1 MRLVVD
7 GRAVEVTARPGQCLR
22 TLLREAGEL
31 AVKKGCDSGDCGACS
46 VLLDGEP
53 VHSCLIPAHRADGHD
68 VTTAAGLG
76 DADGPN
82 SVQRGFLEHAGFQCG
97 FCTAGMVVT
106 ATGLVSARAAGNR
119 PTDAPDLAIEVGPA
133 SPDKAAIGAE
143 SAGSTAAAE
152 GADDPAVPG
161 RSAERRSSQVPA
173 SAVADGELAE
183 LLKGN
188 LCRCTGYRAIAD
200 SCASLWTTPA
210 AANPAAWST
219 GTPDPTDL
227 AAGVPGDAHPPQPGS
242 GAGHPGRGSASADDA
257 GSLTGTSGPA
267 AEGSGETR
275 SPGRRLGSGG
285 PTCGSA
291 ADGDTGLRDEAGS
304 VHASGAPAGTPPR
317 SVRTADA
324 GGSVEQPAIVA
335 GPGADSYSEGEPE
348 RTTVSVGDGPEVGE
362 TALAAVEARVEA
374 GHGSGRIGDGV
385 RAPAGPRIVRGAEP
399 FTLDVVP
406 GAGER
411 QPPVAPWHLAVLTS
425 PHPHAHIVS
434 IDTAAAQDIP
444 GVRAVF
450 THADAPTTAFSTA
463 RHELREDDPD
473 DTFVLDRTVRF
484 AGQRVAAVVGDSI
497 AAARAGV
504 RALRIEYQ
512 VLPAV
517 FDPAEA
523 LADSAP
529 KLHADKR
536 SARIADPD
544 RNLVAEIHGGV
555 GEFDVAIARSSE
567 VVRGVWHS
575 PRVQHVHLETHGGV
589 GWLDDA
595 GRLVIRSSTQVPFLV
610 RDELCHVFGLER
622 DRVRVFATR
631 VGGGFGAK
639 QEMLAEDLIAL
650 AVLRTGHP
658 VQYEYTRTDEFT
670 SATCRHPMRV
680 EVTAAADA
688 SGVLTALGVDVLA
701 DAGAYG
707 NHSAGVMFHAVGESV
722 AVYRCANKRVDAKA
736 VYTNNVPS
744 GAFRGYGLGQVIFG
758 VESAIDELARKLGI
772 DPFEFRRRNVVVPG
786 DRFTGAE
793 VDESD
798 LTFGS
803 YGLDQCLDTAQRALR
818 RGNGV
823 TAPGPDWRT
832 GEGMAVAMI
841 ATVPP
846 RGHHADATAA
856 LCADGAYEIG
866 VGTAE
871 FGNGTT
877 TVHAQLAATALA
889 TTADR
894 IRIRHSD
901 TDVVG
906 HDTGAFGSTGTMVA
920 GKATY
925 AAALE
930 LHAMLLARAAKV
942 SGHPERDC
950 VLEAEGVR
958 CGADLITPELLLADG
973 ELRAHGTHA
982 GTPRSVSF
990 NVHAFRVAVRPS
1002 TGEVRVLQSI
1012 QVADA
1017 GTVVNPVQLRG
1028 QVEGGVAQAIGTAL
1042 YEDMRTDHGVVTTR
1056 TLRHYH
1062 IPQVADLPRTEVY
1075 FAETTDELGPL
1086 GAKSMSESPY
1096 NPVAPALAN
1105 AIRDAVGARPDR
1117 LPMTADRVWRLIQE
1131 GAAG

>member
-1 MRLVVD
+1 MRLDID

-22 TLLREAGEL
+22 TVLREQGEL

-46 VLLDGEP
+46 VLLDGAP
-53 VHSCLIPAHRADGHD
+53 VHSCLIPAHRADGHS
-68 VTTAAGLG
+68 VTTAAGLA

-82 SVQRGFLEHAGFQCG
+82 PVQRGFVEHAGFQCG

-106 ATGLVSARAAGNR
+106 ATGLAAGR
-119 PTDAPDLAIEVGPA
+119 ADSTAPAAVVAQADRSAVTDA
-133 SPDKAAIGAE
+133 
-143 SAGSTAAAE
+143 
-152 GADDPAVPG
+152 
-161 RSAERRSSQVPA
+161 ER
-173 SAVADGELAE
+173 AE

-200 SCASLWTTPA
+200 ALSASCAALCTTTSTSAPGAGDHVGESRNTAAHHYVEA
-210 AANPAAWST
+210 AADDREDRPGGAVAVAGSSSS
-219 GTPDPTDL
+219 
-227 AAGVPGDAHPPQPGS
+227 AGVEEVRSADRRAGSPADKADDSQVDARTGVDQVVGSGEGRVVGSDEPLIARGPAVDSYVAGQS
-242 GAGHPGRGSASADDA
+242 GAGEDEVTIVSA
-257 GSLTGTSGPA
+257 
-267 AEGSGETR
+267 
-275 SPGRRLGSGG
+275 
-285 PTCGSA
+285 
-291 ADGDTGLRDEAGS
+291 
-304 VHASGAPAGTPPR
+304 
-317 SVRTADA
+317 
-324 GGSVEQPAIVA
+324 VA
-335 GPGADSYSEGEPE
+335 GPEAGGAA
-348 RTTVSVGDGPEVGE
+348 VG
-362 TALAAVEARVEA
+362 AVEARVDA
-374 GHGSGRIGDGV
+374 AMRRKHGPGQMGDGV
-385 RAPAGPRIVRGAEP
+385 RAPASTRIVRGAEP
-399 FTLDVVP
+399 FTLDLVP

-411 QPPVAPWHLAVLTS
+411 MPPVAPWHLAVLAS
-425 PHPHAHIVS
+425 PHPHARIVS
-434 IDTAAAQDIP
+434 IDTAAAEAVP
-444 GVRAVF
+444 GVRVVL
-450 THADAPTTAFSTA
+450 THADSPTTAFSTA

-473 DTFVLDRTVRF
+473 DTVVLDHTVRF
-484 AGQRVAAVVGDSI
+484 VGQRVAAVVGETLD
-497 AAARAGV
+497 AARAGV
-504 RALRIEYQ
+504 RALRVEYEL
-512 VLPAV
+512 LPAV
-517 FDPAEA
+517 FEPAEA
-523 LADSAP
+523 LAEDAP
-529 KLHADKR
+529 KLHGDKPE
-536 SARIADPD
+536 SARIADRE

-555 GEFDVAIARSSE
+555 GDFAAGIEIAAK
-567 VVRGVWHS
+567 VVRGEWHS

-589 GWLDDA
+589 GWLDET
-595 GRLVIRSSTQVPFLV
+595 GRLVVRSSTQVPFLV

-622 DRVRVFATR
+622 DRVRVFAAR

-650 AVLRTGHP
+650 AVLRTGYP
-658 VQYEYTRTDEFT
+658 VQYEFTRTDEFT

-680 EVTAAADA
+680 AVTAAADA
-688 SGVLTALGVDVLA
+688 AGLLTALSVDVRT

-707 NHSAGVMFHAVGESV
+707 NHSAGVMFHSVGESV
-722 AVYRCANKRVDAKA
+722 AVYRCPNKRVDAQA
-736 VYTNNVPS
+736 VYTNNIPS

-758 VESAIDELARKLGI
+758 VESAIDELARELGI

-793 VDESD
+793 VDEGD

-818 RGNGV
+818 RGNGG
-823 TAPGPDWRT
+823 TAPAPDWRI

-846 RGHHADATAA
+846 RGHHADATAR
-856 LCADGAYEIG
+856 LLADGTYEIG

-894 IRIRHSD
+894 IRIRQSD

-920 GKATY
+920 GKAAY

-950 VLEAEGVR
+950 VLGADGVL
-958 CGADLITPELLLADG
+958 CGAELMTAELLLTDG
-973 ELRAHGTHA
+973 ELVAHGTHA

-1028 QVEGGVAQAIGTAL
+1028 QVEGGVAQALGTAL
-1042 YEDMRTDHGVVTTR
+1042 YEDMRTEQGVVTTR

-1062 IPQVADLPRTEVY
+1062 LPQFADLPRTEVY
-1075 FAETTDELGPL
+1075 FAETSDELGPL

-1117 LPMTADRVWRLIQE
+1117 LPMTADRVWRLIKE

>member
-1 MRLVVD
+1 MRLEVD
-7 GRAVEVTARPGQCLR
+7 GRAVEATARPGQCLR
-22 TLLREAGEL
+22 TLLREQGQL

-46 VLLDGEP
+46 VLLDGQP
-53 VHSCLIPAHRADGHD
+53 VHSCLIPAHRAADRT
-68 VTTAAGLG
+68 VTTAAGLAG
-76 DADGPN
+76 ADGPN
-82 SVQRGFLEHAGFQCG
+82 PVQRGFVEQAGFQCG

-106 ATGLVSARAAGNR
+106 ATGLAAARSAPVDAPSPETVDGAEPSEIAAE
-119 PTDAPDLAIEVGPA
+119 PLSAEAVTDA
-133 SPDKAAIGAE
+133 
-143 SAGSTAAAE
+143 
-152 GADDPAVPG
+152 
-161 RSAERRSSQVPA
+161 ER
-173 SAVADGELAE
+173 AE

-200 SCASLWTTPA
+200 ALTTPCASLCTTP
-210 AANPAAWST
+210 
-219 GTPDPTDL
+219 
-227 AAGVPGDAHPPQPGS
+227 
-242 GAGHPGRGSASADDA
+242 
-257 GSLTGTSGPA
+257 GPA
-267 AEGSGETR
+267 ESTTR
-275 SPGRRLGSGG
+275 PPAGQIG
-285 PTCGSA
+285 
-291 ADGDTGLRDEAGS
+291 DG
-304 VHASGAPAGTPPR
+304 VGAPAG
-317 SVRTADA
+317 
-324 GGSVEQPAIVA
+324 E
-335 GPGADSYSEGEPE
+335 
-348 RTTVSVGDGPEVGE
+348 
-362 TALAAVEARVEA
+362 
-374 GHGSGRIGDGV
+374 
-385 RAPAGPRIVRGAEP
+385 RIVRGAEA
-399 FTLDVVP
+399 FTFDVVA
-406 GAGER
+406 GSGER
-411 QPPVAPWHLAVLTS
+411 NPPVAPWHLAVLAS
-425 PHPHAHIVS
+425 PHPHARIVA
-434 IDTAAAQDIP
+434 IDVAAAEAVP
-444 GVRAVF
+444 GVRAVL
-450 THADAPTTAFSTA
+450 THVDAPATAFSTA

-484 AGQRVAAVVGDSI
+484 AGQRVAAVVGETLD
-497 AAARAGV
+497 AARAGV
-504 RALRIEYQ
+504 RALRVEYE

-517 FDPAEA
+517 FEPEDA
-523 LADSAP
+523 LAEGAP
-529 KLHADKR
+529 KLHADKPE
-536 SARIADPD
+536 SARIADAG
-544 RNLVAEIHGGV
+544 RNLIAEIHGEV
-555 GEFDVAIARSSE
+555 GNFDAGIDGAAK

-575 PRVQHVHLETHGGV
+575 PRVQHVHLETHGGI

-595 GRLVIRSSTQVPFLV
+595 GRLVVRSSTQVPFLV
-610 RDELCHVFGLER
+610 RDELSHVFGLGR

-658 VQYEYTRTDEFT
+658 VQYEFTRTDQFT

-680 EVTAAADA
+680 AVTAAADA
-688 SGVLTALGVDVLA
+688 NGLLTALAVDVLS

-707 NHSAGVMFHAVGESV
+707 NHSAGVMFHSVGESV
-722 AVYRCANKRVDAKA
+722 AVYRCPNKRVDAQT
-736 VYTNNVPS
+736 VYTNNIPS

-758 VESAIDELARKLGI
+758 VESAIDELARELGI
-772 DPFEFRRRNVVVPG
+772 DPFEFRRRNVVIPG
-786 DRFTGAE
+786 DQFTGAE

-803 YGLDQCLDTAQRALR
+803 YGLDQCLDTAQQALR
-818 RGNGV
+818 RGNG
-823 TAPGPDWRT
+823 TAAPGPDWQV

-846 RGHHADATAA
+846 RGHHADATARV
-856 LCADGAYEIG
+856 LVDGRYEIG

-894 IRIRHSD
+894 IVIRQSD

-920 GKATY
+920 GKASY

-942 SGHPERDC
+942 SGHPEREC
-950 VLEAEGVR
+950 VLEAGGVR
-958 CGADLITPELLLADG
+958 CGDDLLTAAQLLADG
-973 ELRAHGTHA
+973 PLVAHGTHA

-1002 TGEVRVLQSI
+1002 TGTVRILQSI

-1042 YEDMRTDHGVVTTR
+1042 YEDMRTDQGIVTTR

-1062 IPQVADLPRTEVY
+1062 IPQFADLPRTEVY
-1075 FAETTDELGPL
+1075 FAETSDELGPL

-1105 AIRDAVGARPDR
+1105 AIRDAVGTRPDR
-1117 LPMTADRVWRLIQE
+1117 LPMTADRVWRAVKE
-1131 GAAG
+1131 GIAG